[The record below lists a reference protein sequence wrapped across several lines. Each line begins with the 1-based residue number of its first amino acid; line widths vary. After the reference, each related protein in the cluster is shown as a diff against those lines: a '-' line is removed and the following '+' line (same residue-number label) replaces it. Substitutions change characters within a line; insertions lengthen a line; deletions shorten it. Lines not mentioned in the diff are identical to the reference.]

1 MIIARQI
8 FKAFDEK
15 PVLQGVSLEIPERT
29 TTCIIGRSG
38 CGKSV
43 LMKIIV
49 GLLPADRGEV
59 WIDGKKL
66 AALSREEKY
75 ALRRKIGFVFQGA
88 ALFDS
93 LTVFENVVLAPY
105 QHGVRD
111 IAYLEKEAQRVLEAV
126 GLLPDRNAVG
136 ETAFLKEYRV
146 LKEKKPAELSGGM
159 RKRVG
164 IARALV
170 GNPRYIFY
178 DEPTTGLDPVTSEQI
193 DRLIAE
199 LNQRLAVTSIVI
211 THDLFSVTNVG
222 DTVILLHNGKVHF
235 SGSPEAFFHARDPV
249 VQEFIERYAEGAH
262 YLARVGA

>member
-1 MIIARQI
+1 MIIAKNI
-8 FKAFDEK
+8 FKSFGDKA
-15 PVLQGVSLEIPERT
+15 VLQGISLEIPDRH

-49 GLLPADRGEV
+49 GLLPPDRGEV
-59 WIDGKKL
+59 WIDGKPL
-66 AALSREEKY
+66 AQLSAAERY
-75 ALRRKIGFVFQGA
+75 QLRKDIGFVFQGA

-93 LTVFENVVLAPY
+93 LTVLENVVLAPY

-111 IAYLEKEAQRVLEAV
+111 PEYLEREAQRVLEAV
-126 GLLPDRNAVG
+126 GLLPNREEVG
-136 ETAFLKEYRV
+136 EEVFLREYAA
-146 LKEKKPAELSGGM
+146 LKDKKPAELSGGM

-170 GNPRYIFY
+170 GNPRYVFY

-193 DRLIAE
+193 DRLI
-199 LNQRLAVTSIVI
+199 RHLAQQLSVTSVVI

-222 DTVILLHNGKVHF
+222 DTVVLLHDGKVQF
-235 SGSPEAFFHARDPV
+235 AGTPLELLQSSDPV
-249 VQEFIERYAEGAH
+249 VQEFIERYEEGAQ
-262 YLARVGA
+262 YLSQV